1 MVRQVD
7 LCVNLVGMNA
17 EPLTVSWQV
26 LRAAAQLVEA
36 VQAAVEAKGFDGV
49 RPVHGYAFVRISHG
63 GATVVDVA
71 EHLGVTKQSASQLVD
86 QLVQRGYITREPHP
100 DDARARLLA
109 LTARGVACT
118 RAADR
123 AAAALMVSWREQMGA
138 RDFQALHRALA
149 AVVLPGP
156 VRPPW

>member
-1 MVRQVD
+1 MTAD
-7 LCVNLVGMNA
+7 
-17 EPLTVSWQV
+17 PLTVSWQV
-26 LRAAAQLVEA
+26 LRAAAQLVE
-36 VQAAVEAKGFDGV
+36 QIQRAVEDEGFDV
-49 RPVHGYAFVRISHG
+49 RPVHGYAFVRISRG
-63 GATVVDVA
+63 DATVVDVA

-86 QLVQRGYITREPHP
+86 QLVQRGYVTREPHP
-100 DDARARLLA
+100 HDARARLLA

-123 AAAALMVSWREQMGA
+123 AASEAMTQWRREMGV
-138 RDFQALHRALA
+138 RDFETVHRALA

>member
-1 MVRQVD
+1 MVRVLD
-7 LCVNLVGMNA
+7 LRVNLIGMNA
-17 EPLTVSWQV
+17 QPLTVSWQV
-26 LRAAAQLVEA
+26 LRAAAQLIEA
-36 VQAAVEAKGFDGV
+36 VQSAVEGEGFDDI

-86 QLVQRGYITREPHP
+86 QLVQRGYVSRGQHP

-109 LTARGVACT
+109 LTAKGAACT

-123 AAAALMVSWREQMGA
+123 AATALLTSWRQQMGA
-138 RDFQALHRALA
+138 RDFEALHRALS